1 MTEENIHSLVDEN
14 TTSAPTDVIMDLK
27 TGIYNLFVTLF
38 NQYVLKYGVV
48 DAIHIS
54 TDFLDE
60 IIVNFRQALVEDTE
74 E

>member
-1 MTEENIHSLVDEN
+1 MDDSEHSLIKDN
-14 TTSAPTDVIMDLK
+14 ATSTSTDVIMDLK
-27 TGIYNLFVTLF
+27 TGIYNLFITLF
-38 NQYVLKYGVV
+38 NQYVLQYGVV
-48 DAIHIS
+48 NAIHMS